1 MSTTHIRSNEINKLI
16 ITIVNKLYNTS
27 YKEVNDEVFNKFFNS
42 DIYDITLDD
51 RTKKDNDIN
60 IHCIYKWSYE
70 ANQYLLKNIV
80 DGFIKFKFV
89 NSASCLSYYTE
100 FYTKYRFSPISIKNF
115 NYIVNKIVEW
125 TISDSSFKDFVKDAK
140 KDKKFNN
147 NILQFVITTLDYA
160 LYHKRYILYIIYKYA
175 EVMNYETII
184 YLFETNILWNNS
196 DFDKYYKELINKKFN
211 EELFKISDEDNYN
224 DCLIPED
231 FNKYSIRKYNKKFFD
246 NDHYVL
252 NTLLYL
258 LEHNDF
264 DNIKEPNIRNPYYVD
279 EVFLKSASS
288 IFDPYIVLFNYLVL
302 SNRINDLKTLLLTK
316 NSNNMLYDGLKI
328 NNYSLSSLY
337 IDKEKYK
344 YNFKFSS
351 ILFFIRNDL
360 YLRFFVTVEIYRM
373 LLYLDIS
380 NEIMEILVNPFYS
393 ININVHNNYY
403 DNNDIENIP
412 KYEDEDKKELQK
424 IRHDELSKL
433 LDYIN
438 NDYTTKVFE

>member
-1 MSTTHIRSNEINKLI
+1 M
-16 ITIVNKLYNTS
+16 
-27 YKEVNDEVFNKFFNS
+27 
-42 DIYDITLDD
+42 
-51 RTKKDNDIN
+51 
-60 IHCIYKWSYE
+60 
-70 ANQYLLKNIV
+70 LKNVV

-89 NSASCLSYYTE
+89 NFASCLSYYTE

-125 TISDSSFKDFVKDAK
+125 TISDSSFKDFVEYAK
-140 KDKKFNN
+140 KDRKFNN
-147 NILQFVITTLDYA
+147 NILQFVVTTLDYA
-160 LYHKRYILYIIYKYA
+160 LYHKRYILYVIYKYA

-211 EELFKISDEDNYN
+211 EELFKISDEDNYS
-224 DCLIPED
+224 DCLIPEN

-246 NDHYVL
+246 NDHYIL

-288 IFDPYIVLFNYLVL
+288 ILDPYIVLFNYLVL

-316 NSNNMLYDGLKI
+316 NSNNMLYDVLKI
-328 NNYSLSSLY
+328 NHYSLSSLY

-380 NEIMEILVNPFYS
+380 NEIMEIMVNPFYS
-393 ININVHNNYY
+393 ININIHNNYY
-403 DNNDIENIP
+403 DNNDVENIP

-433 LDYIN
+433 LDYID
-438 NDYTTKVFE
+438 NDYTTNIFE